1 MLTIPKSI
9 ITEDTL
15 RNGGK
20 LVPLVLYTVY
30 TVASYE
36 GSKHNLFHL
45 KVLLSISIMIQ
56 QLE

>member
-9 ITEDTL
+9 ITENTL

-30 TVASYE
+30 TVASCE

-45 KVLLSISIMIQ
+45 KVLLSISIMI
-56 QLE
+56 